1 VPRFGALIFDMDGVL
16 VDTEPLHV
24 RAWTSTL
31 QGFDPAAVYEERGRL
46 VGMSSPAIAV
56 ELIRQFKLDTTAEE
70 LLVLKRSAYRGL
82 LRDGI
87 EPFGG
92 LREELAR
99 WHHVSR
105 ALATSST
112 RSETRY
118 MLDLIDLAEAF
129 CPVVTSDDVA
139 AAKPAPDT
147 YLLAARLLGL
157 PPAACVVIEDS
168 PNGMTAA
175 LRAGTSVLAV
185 SSEPPAGLPEG
196 VLRSFASTVAAL
208 QWLRAC
214 GREGP

>member
-1 VPRFGALIFDMDGVL
+1 
-16 VDTEPLHV
+16 
-24 RAWTSTL
+24 
-31 QGFDPAAVYEERGRL
+31 
-46 VGMSSPAIAV
+46 
-56 ELIRQFKLDTTAEE
+56 
-70 LLVLKRSAYRGL
+70 
-82 LRDGI
+82 
-87 EPFGG
+87 
-92 LREELAR
+92 
-99 WHHVSR
+99 
-105 ALATSST
+105 
-112 RSETRY
+112 
-118 MLDLIDLAEAF
+118 MLDLINLAEAF